1 MDGIDMLY
9 FIAYCMSGG
18 PPLCPNRKI
27 AAHPIKIITSLNY
40 LSHQKNLMKRIEYKK
55 PFL

>member
-40 LSHQKNLMKRIEYKK
+40 LSHQKNLMKRIE
-55 PFL
+55 